1 MKYFS
6 VKVGSMEIE
15 KPNRYGKTAGVDV
28 AQNVSWT
35 RCISTMPREPGRM
48 VQQRLERERRAKAF
62 VSAIWGKL
70 DMGLIEQTGVI
81 FPRGGL
87 KRKGSRRLFSFVA
100 EGGYKGRWFT
110 KKCCSKIVSV
120 ILARLPFVPPRDP
133 SMEHSAY
140 VEAECNKL
148 MRLASRA
155 KKLSPVPWT
164 DDCRAVLSFTRSQL
178 CRPQV

>member
-1 MKYFS
+1 
-6 VKVGSMEIE
+6 MEIE

-48 VQQRLERERRAKAF
+48 VQQRLERERRAKA
-62 VSAIWGKL
+62 L
-70 DMGLIEQTGVI
+70 I